1 MKSVHIHLVSD
12 STGETVTMV
21 ARSCLAQFPVVEP
34 IEHIWTT
41 VRTEGQMND
50 TLERI
55 ALNPGMVIYTLV
67 NKDLGQQLRKGC
79 EMMDVPAIPVLDP
92 IISTMSAHLQSDFK
106 AAPGR
111 QHELNEAYF
120 DRIEAMHYVLSHD
133 DGQATASLD
142 EADIII
148 LGVSRTSKTP
158 TCMYL
163 ANRGLKAANVPL
175 VPGCSLP
182 PEVTKK
188 GGPLVVG
195 LSTEPKKLVEIRR
208 TRLRMLKQDED
219 TDYVNLEEVT
229 REVMEAKKLFTRNG
243 WPVINVARKSIEE
256 IAATILQHYHR
267 RMEELE
273 VTGI

>member
-1 MKSVHIHLVSD
+1 MKTVHIHLVSD

-21 ARSCLAQFPVVEP
+21 ARSCLAQFTDTNP
-34 IEHIWTT
+34 IEHIWTI
-41 VRTEGQMND
+41 VRTEGQMAD

-55 ALNPGMVIYTLV
+55 ALNPGMVLYTLV
-67 NKDLGQQLRKGC
+67 NQKLAEQLRKGC
-79 EMMDVPAIPVLDP
+79 ESMDVPAIPVLDSV
-92 IISTMSAHLQSDFK
+92 ISAMSEHLQSDFQ

-111 QHELNEAYF
+111 QHELNDAYF

-133 DGQATASLD
+133 DGQSTQSLG

-163 ANRGLKAANVPL
+163 ANRGIKAANVPL
-175 VPGCSLP
+175 VPGCPLP
-182 PEVTKK
+182 PEVLDKN
-188 GGPLVVG
+188 GPMVVG
-195 LSTEPKKLVEIRR
+195 LTTEPKKLVEIRR

-219 TDYVNLEEVT
+219 TDYVNLETVT
-229 REVMEAKKLFTRNG
+229 REVTEAKKLFAKQG

-256 IAATILQHYHR
+256 IAAGILQQYHR
-267 RMEELE
+267 RLEELE
-273 VTGI
+273 NKA